1 MVEGTF
7 APIVRAC
14 VLTVAVSRD
23 GIAVNVFGTCTTT
36 DIQIESAPACSVDSC
51 CRSAGSLAAGFR
63 RLGTGIDAQGVLASS
78 KWYQCSDFEL
88 PALDR

>member
-36 DIQIESAPACSVDSC
+36 DIQIESAPA
-51 CRSAGSLAAGFR
+51 FR

-78 KWYQCSDFEL
+78 KWHQCSDFEL